1 MEFQE
6 LTFAHIDLLR
16 KYYVNCDYRL
26 CEYSAGVKLMW
37 RHYLH
42 PAFAQVAGCLV
53 ISNVIEGVTQFDFPI
68 PGEEGNVDAALTAI
82 EAYCTRR
89 NIRPVISVV
98 PESMAPALVTRWP
111 KFTVLNEEAWKDYV
125 YLAEDL
131 AALAGRRY
139 SGQRNH
145 INKFRKEHPTA
156 VFRPLTA
163 ADEPLLQRF
172 WQDYAQEF
180 SKHSDTAEK
189 ELALAR
195 EMFAHLD
202 TGAFRAGGMEED
214 GRLLG
219 ICLAEKCGDT
229 LVDHIEK
236 ALYSCQGVYPAMVQ
250 AFAAHY
256 GGDCRFIN
264 REDDARDRGLRISK
278 RQYLPTAMDSKM
290 SFRVGSQLDLLDR
303 VPDISCRRLTLTAP
317 EEGDKAAYN
326 ALCLDDARN
335 RWWGYDYREDLHGE
349 LTEDYFLS
357 VAREDFRRRMAVN
370 WAVRLDGRLI
380 GEAVLYNH
388 DWRGGM
394 ELGCRIAPDFAG
406 HGYGTE
412 AFAAAADW
420 ALYRLGLKQVVAKC
434 FRENDSSRRM
444 LESCMRQTGEDEK
457 FFYFRKVE

>member
-6 LTFAHIDLLR
+6 LTFTHIDLLR
-16 KYYVNCDYRL
+16 KYYVNCNYRL

-68 PGEEGNVDAALTAI
+68 PGEEGDVDAALTAI

-125 YLAEDL
+125 YLAGDL
-131 AALAGRRY
+131 ATLAGRRY

-163 ADEPLLQRF
+163 ADEPMLQRF

-189 ELALAR
+189 ELVLAR

-214 GRLLG
+214 W
-219 ICLAEKCGDT
+219 A
-229 LVDHIEK
+229 
-236 ALYSCQGVYPAMVQ
+236 S
-250 AFAAHY
+250 
-256 GGDCRFIN
+256 
-264 REDDARDRGLRISK
+264 
-278 RQYLPTAMDSKM
+278 
-290 SFRVGSQLDLLDR
+290 GSQGQG
-303 VPDISCRRLTLTAP
+303 PCSPAPRR
-317 EEGDKAAYN
+317 
-326 ALCLDDARN
+326 
-335 RWWGYDYREDLHGE
+335 
-349 LTEDYFLS
+349 
-357 VAREDFRRRMAVN
+357 
-370 WAVRLDGRLI
+370 
-380 GEAVLYNH
+380 
-388 DWRGGM
+388 
-394 ELGCRIAPDFAG
+394 
-406 HGYGTE
+406 
-412 AFAAAADW
+412 
-420 ALYRLGLKQVVAKC
+420 
-434 FRENDSSRRM
+434 
-444 LESCMRQTGEDEK
+444 
-457 FFYFRKVE
+457 